1 MTVKTEGQHAGEFL
15 ISEASGTRSR
25 ESITVTGGSYP
36 AGQVLG
42 KITASGKYTVYDAAV
57 DPADG
62 SETAAAILHSAV
74 DASSADAKG
83 VGIVRDAEVRG
94 TDLTDNDAGGTA
106 DLAAVG
112 IIVR

>member
-25 ESITVTGGSYP
+25 ESITVTGGSFP
-36 AGQVLG
+36 VGQVLG
-42 KITASGKYTVYDAAV
+42 KITASGKYTAYDAAV

-62 SETAAAILHSAV
+62 SETAVAVLFDAV

-83 VGIVRDAEVRG
+83 VAIMRDAEVRG
-94 TDLTDNDAGGTA
+94 SDLTDNDASGTT
-106 DLAAVG
+106 DLAAAG